1 MYSKSSDSLS
11 ERQLTEPRRAK
22 RTFGWKPVYDTSK
35 LNSQQTVSNKTPSKV
50 TSVAKTS
57 SSWQEN
63 GVNQRNQLSGLP
75 TKKRASDAV
84 MNPSLSPASSR
95 QLSYQP
101 KRDRRSPLPANPISP
116 RATVSTPIQSRASLR
131 SDAASPSS
139 VHSRSNLPSTSLFS
153 PTRSTHR
160 SNTFSPPAS
169 PSPSPSIRSRAT
181 VPVSVPP
188 PSLSPRVSVTP
199 NRTRFASRSN
209 VSSPATSVH
218 SRPTE
223 PPLLQSSPIS
233 RLSTP
238 RLVRHT
244 QTAPE
249 SVSEIEMT
257 FPPAIPADLQAR
269 FQSESIIELTEQPV
283 RGSLFAAVRCL
294 EELEAT
300 CSAAAVMRIHNP
312 PTKLRNRIEELDG
325 IMNTVHRA
333 LERAVRIRNE

>member
-63 GVNQRNQLSGLP
+63 GVNQRNQLSELP

-101 KRDRRSPLPANPISP
+101 KRDRRSPLTANSISP
-116 RATVSTPIQSRASLR
+116 RATVSTPIQSRVSLR
-131 SDAASPSS
+131 SDATSPSS
-139 VHSRSNLPSTSLFS
+139 VHSRSNLPSTTQFS
-153 PTRSTHR
+153 PTHSSHR
-160 SNTFSPPAS
+160 PVTFSPS
-169 PSPSPSIRSRAT
+169 PSPSPSIRSRST

-188 PSLSPRVSVTP
+188 SSLSPRTSVAP

-223 PPLLQSSPIS
+223 PPLLPSSPSS

-238 RLVRHT
+238 RLIRHIP
-244 QTAPE
+244 TASE
-249 SVSEIEMT
+249 SFSEVELA
-257 FPPAIPADLQAR
+257 FPPAIPSDLQTR
-269 FQSESIIELTEQPV
+269 LQSESIIELTEQPV

-312 PTKLRNRIEELDG
+312 PTKLRNRIDELDA

-333 LERAVRIRNE
+333 LERAVKIRNE